1 MPKPTLD
8 RLLGL
13 KEATAIVVNRI
24 IGSGIFRTPAPI
36 FAMVGSVALF
46 YEVWIIGAVATLFAA
61 FCYAELVAMLPRSGG
76 PYEYLKEAYGPKVA
90 YLRGWAMFF
99 VSETGAIAAVAIF
112 FAETLN
118 SLIAEEVTTGP
129 VILLSIA
136 VVWLLSY
143 VNSRGVKLSGALQN
157 IFSLVKIAVLLL
169 VLFACFSD
177 GFMPEH
183 FVYDSEEKGLWGT
196 ILAIGAAMR
205 YTFFAYSGW
214 EGATYVAEEVKN
226 PGKNLPAS
234 LFIGIGIVLV
244 LYLLVNTGYLNIL
257 GAAGVENADVVAV
270 DALIVALG
278 AIGGTAVSLVI
289 MASTFTNLNSQ
300 LFVKS
305 RTWFAMAR
313 DGLFFRRLARIHP
326 KFHTPNNAL
335 YAQAFW
341 ATVLIIFAG
350 FAESAYETVI
360 DFFSFTSSIFNV
372 LTLFALYV
380 LRKKYPDMARPY
392 RAWGYPYTLII
403 VLLIYIAFMI
413 ITLITAFW
421 PSMIGIVLTLTGL
434 LFYSKFRKSYREKEE
449 EDAV

>member
-1 MPKPTLD
+1 MPQSSLE

-13 KEATAIVVNRI
+13 KEATAIVINRI

-112 FAETLN
+112 FSETLSSVLFQTVN
-118 SLIAEEVTTGP
+118 PFS
-129 VILLSIA
+129 VIMLSVA

-157 IFSLVKIAVLLL
+157 IFSLVKVAVLLL
-169 VLFACFSD
+169 VLIACFSD
-177 GFMPEH
+177 GFMPGSFQYEAE
-183 FVYDSEEKGLWGT
+183 DKGVWGT

-234 LFIGIGIVLV
+234 LFIGIGVVLL

-257 GAAGVENADVVAV
+257 GAAGVEGADVVAV
-270 DALIVALG
+270 DALVAALG
-278 AIGGTAVSLVI
+278 VAGGAAVGMVI

-313 DGLFFRRLARIHP
+313 DGLFFRRLAEVHP
-326 KFHTPNNAL
+326 RFHTPNKAL

-341 ATVLIIFAG
+341 ASVLILFAG
-350 FAESAYETVI
+350 FAESAYEMVI

-372 LTLFALYV
+372 LTLLALYV
-380 LRKKYPDMARPY
+380 LRKKMPAMPRPY

-403 VLLIYIAFMI
+403 VVAIYVAFMI

-421 PSMIGIVLTLTGL
+421 PSMMGIVLTLSGL
-434 LFYSKFRKSYREKEE
+434 LFYHRFKGN
-449 EDAV
+449 DLA

>member
-1 MPKPTLD
+1 MRPTLE

-112 FAETLN
+112 FSETL
-118 SLIAEEVTTGP
+118 SSVLFQEVNP
-129 VILLSIA
+129 LSVILLSVA

-157 IFSLVKIAVLLL
+157 IFSLVKVAVLLL

-177 GFMPEH
+177 GVMPASFNYPTE
-183 FVYDSEEKGLWGT
+183 SKGLWGT

-234 LFIGIGIVLV
+234 LFIGIGIVLL

-270 DALIVALG
+270 DALVAALG
-278 AIGGTAVSLVI
+278 VAGGVAVSIVI

-313 DGLFFRRLARIHP
+313 DGLFFRRLADVHP
-326 KFHTPNNAL
+326 RFHTPNKAL

-341 ATVLIIFAG
+341 STVLILFAG

-372 LTLFALYV
+372 LTLLALYV
-380 LRKKYPDMARPY
+380 LRKKMPDMPRPY

-403 VLLIYIAFMI
+403 VVAIYVAFMI

-421 PSMIGIVLTLTGL
+421 PSLIGIVLTLTGL
-434 LFYSKFRKSYREKEE
+434 LFYHKFRGQAQEADNDS
-449 EDAV
+449 

>member
-1 MPKPTLD
+1 MSQPTLE

-76 PYEYLKEAYGPKVA
+76 PYEYLKEAYGSKVA

-112 FAETLN
+112 FSETL
-118 SLIAEEVTTGP
+118 SSVLFGDVQPFT
-129 VILLSIA
+129 VILFAVA

-143 VNSRGVKLSGALQN
+143 VNSRGVKLSGKLQN

-177 GFMPEH
+177 GFMPASFAYEP
-183 FVYDSEEKGLWGT
+183 EEKGLWGT

-270 DALIVALG
+270 DALVVAMG
-278 AIGGTAVSLVI
+278 VIGGTAVSIVI

-313 DGLFFRRLARIHP
+313 DGLFFRRLADVHP
-326 KFHTPNNAL
+326 TFHTPNKAL
-335 YAQAFW
+335 YAQAIW
-341 ATVLIIFAG
+341 ATVLIFFAS

-372 LTLFALYV
+372 LTLLSLWV
-380 LRKKYPDMARPY
+380 LRKKYPDMRRPY
-392 RAWGYPYTLII
+392 RAWGYPFTLII
-403 VLLIYIAFMI
+403 VVAIYIAFMI

-421 PSMIGIVLTLTGL
+421 PSLIGIVLTLTGL
-434 LFYSKFRKSYREKEE
+434 LFYHKFRQN
-449 EDAV
+449 AVKDES